1 MAVAISSKFPVFV
14 AAIALMGCVQKDQSS
29 CSPST
34 QDTAEVNRT
43 VQAFFDALRKDDEA
57 AFQNVITDSFESF
70 DGGQRFRGTELAD
83 EVRDAHARGV
93 ELNWSVGQLDTK
105 IRCDVAW
112 SSWENDGS
120 AGTPPDV
127 LPVRWLESAVLVR
140 EGGDWKIDFF
150 HSHRAA
156 AN

>member
-1 MAVAISSKFPVFV
+1 MV
-14 AAIALMGCVQKDQSS
+14 
-29 CSPST
+29 
-34 QDTAEVNRT
+34 EVNRT

-57 AFQNVITDSFESF
+57 AFQHVITDSFESF

-140 EGGDWKIDFF
+140 AGGDWKIDFF

>member
-1 MAVAISSKFPVFV
+1 MV
-14 AAIALMGCVQKDQSS
+14 
-29 CSPST
+29 
-34 QDTAEVNRT
+34 EVNRT

-57 AFQNVITDSFESF
+57 GFQNVITDSFESF

-112 SSWENDGS
+112 SSWVNDGS

-140 EGGDWKIDFF
+140 EGGDWQIDFF